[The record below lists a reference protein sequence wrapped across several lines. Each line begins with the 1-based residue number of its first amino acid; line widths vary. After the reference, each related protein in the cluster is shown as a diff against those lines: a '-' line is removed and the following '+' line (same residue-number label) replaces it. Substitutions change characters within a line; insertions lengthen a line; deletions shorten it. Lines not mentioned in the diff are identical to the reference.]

1 MNGNFDISNQI
12 CEAKYDKTFTTN
24 HLISLFSYIYIL
36 PYSAFYRTNLTF

>member
-24 HLISLFSYIYIL
+24 RLISLFSYMYTF
-36 PYSAFYRTNLTF
+36 SLTQPFIELI